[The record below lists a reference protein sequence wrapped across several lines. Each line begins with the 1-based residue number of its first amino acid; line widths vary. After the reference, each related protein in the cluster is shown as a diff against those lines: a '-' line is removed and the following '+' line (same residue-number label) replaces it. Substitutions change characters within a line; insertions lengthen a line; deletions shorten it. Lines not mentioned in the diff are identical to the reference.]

1 MQVDQKLEDER
12 SPGDRAVAELKRVA
26 YIRHKFESD
35 SRVPMS
41 ATQYNVF
48 FGYAR
53 SMSHVHQFGEVSD
66 CVEGVQR
73 LFSNSLMM
81 REKSNK
87 GKMPPR
93 KCDMCRVIQ
102 GAVLGPLL

>member
-1 MQVDQKLEDER
+1 MVRWLLR
-12 SPGDRAVAELKRVA
+12 SNWPNRKPL
-26 YIRHKFESD
+26 FS
-35 SRVPMS
+35 SS
-41 ATQYNVF
+41 AATAWGSLQ
-48 FGYAR
+48 
-53 SMSHVHQFGEVSD
+53 VSD

-87 GKMPPR
+87 GKMPAR

-102 GAVLGPLL
+102 VSRASAVPRCCAWTL